1 MLRYL
6 HELVTRLTVSRVLTV
21 LERICPD
28 GRNLLCVELYVISEY
43 APYTARLRMMKR
55 VMLKRSPSRTES
67 RCRRNCRRTDRSSLF
82 SSGLWRECSLS
93 VGIRLVIL
101 AAVMG
106 MEHLNYACHP
116 QEIITK
122 LHSFATVFAVA
133 SHR

>member
-1 MLRYL
+1 MHGKNNANLNG
-6 HELVTRLTVSRVLTV
+6 
-21 LERICPD
+21 PD
-28 GRNLLCVELYVISEY
+28 SYCVELYVISEY
-43 APYTARLRMMKR
+43 APYTASEYTITRVATQYQHSSTAPKWLRNLRRKRL
-55 VMLKRSPSRTES
+55 VV
-67 RCRRNCRRTDRSSLF
+67 SL
-82 SSGLWRECSLS
+82 SSGLWLECSLC

-122 LHSFATVFAVA
+122 FYSFAVVFAVA